1 MSYNTLIETIKDT
14 FESDTMVSTVVT
26 GDATEVDNYKKNLF
40 PLVHLDVTDSVFLG
54 ITNTSTTQ
62 YNVTITVVDIRDVNK
77 EDDRDKFWAN
87 DNRHDNWNRT
97 RHILRTA
104 EVKMIKEVY
113 GEDINL
119 VTASSAELLSFVR
132 ENTLDGWQQTW
143 TIDIPDN
150 YVKACEPQC

>member
-1 MSYNTLIETIKDT
+1 M
-14 FESDTMVSTVVT
+14 
-26 GDATEVDNYKKNLF
+26 
-40 PLVHLDVTDSVFLG
+40 
-54 ITNTSTTQ
+54 
-62 YNVTITVVDIRDVNK
+62 DIRDVNK
-77 EDDRDKFWAN
+77 EEDRDKFWAN